1 MTRARRS
8 SRKQRSRVFSSPVFF
23 LFPPPLFSRGCPR
36 GSCVLSSAVFFII
49 LIIPR
54 GHRAATRRRARTSAA
69 GPRRGNPPLPPPG
82 TAGEGVVRERGS
94 GPRAQR
100 PGGPG
105 RCSPRPGSGRRQP
118 GGPGGPRIL
127 APAAARRAPR
137 RARPRPRRAPPEA
150 EARHPAGGAEQDD
163 LGAGRPGGGE
173 GHLSPWMDQ
182 NSSIN
187 YGAAGHNIFSSG
199 RRASGPAREP
209 NYSDQG

>member
-23 LFPPPLFSRGCPR
+23 LFPPPLFFRGCPR

-82 TAGEGVVRERGS
+82 TAGERLVRERGS

-100 PGGPG
+100 PGEPG
-105 RCSPRPGSGRRQP
+105 CCSPRPGSGRRQP

-127 APAAARRAPR
+127 APR

-187 YGAAGHNIFSSG
+187 YGGAGHTINNSNI
-199 RRASGPAREP
+199 RASGPAREP
-209 NYSDQG
+209 NYFDQG